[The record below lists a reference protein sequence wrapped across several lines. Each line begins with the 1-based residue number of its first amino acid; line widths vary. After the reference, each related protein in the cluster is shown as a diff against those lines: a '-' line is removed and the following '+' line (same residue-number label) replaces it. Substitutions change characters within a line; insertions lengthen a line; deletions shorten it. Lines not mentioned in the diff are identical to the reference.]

1 MRHSI
6 IAYIDGTVNKFKG
19 SIDIDDNQIKDATI
33 EFTLDVNN
41 TDNKLELIDTHMKL
55 NDLFD
60 IHNYPSA
67 LNQPLFKRVNSDINF
82 LKGHLT
88 IKNITKII
96 ELDAAF
102 LGINNYDGVNKAAF
116 EVVGHINRKDFG
128 LTYNTFCPNRRSC
141 SRTAY

>member
-1 MRHSI
+1 LI
-6 IAYIDGTVNKFKG
+6 FI
-19 SIDIDDNQIKDATI
+19 TI
-33 EFTLDVNN
+33 PQL
-41 TDNKLELIDTHMKL
+41 
-55 NDLFD
+55 
-60 IHNYPSA
+60 A
-67 LNQPLFKRVNSDINF
+67 LNQPLSKVNSDIF

-128 LTYNTFCPNRRSC
+128 LTYNTPNRRSC